1 MKTYQVSFQVSAE
14 LNNSEITS
22 FRAYNKD
29 HIRIRLDSISIPE
42 LQEICQQL
50 VPMKLIQYNYED
62 V

>member
-14 LNNSEITS
+14 LNKSEIMFS
-22 FRAYNKD
+22 FRACNKD

-50 VPMKLIQYNYED
+50 VPMKLIHED